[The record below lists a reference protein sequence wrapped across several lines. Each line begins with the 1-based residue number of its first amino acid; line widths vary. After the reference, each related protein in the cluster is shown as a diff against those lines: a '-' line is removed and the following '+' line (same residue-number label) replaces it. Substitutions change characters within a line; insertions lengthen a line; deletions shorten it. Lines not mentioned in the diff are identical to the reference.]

1 MVGFHCL
8 IELQLQKLSF
18 YFDPLDSQCV
28 CVYVVSDDR
37 MDKELVPEFWK
48 QNATYAWMAIVK
60 ENFMNIVNKWERE
73 KR

>member
-37 MDKELVPEFWK
+37 MDKELVPEF
-48 QNATYAWMAIVK
+48 
-60 ENFMNIVNKWERE
+60 
-73 KR
+73 